1 MDTKNETAA
10 TASAGTTA
18 ASRPVKK
25 KKDVKRIEKGQVHVY
40 ATHNNTIVT
49 VTDMQ
54 GNAISWASAG
64 VLGYKGARKETGY
77 AASQATEKAINEA
90 KLHGMRKVE
99 VYIKGTGQGRETTVR
114 ALQTCDMEVTLIKDV
129 SPIPHNG
136 CRPPKR
142 RRL

>member
-1 MDTKNETAA
+1 MAVRKSTI
-10 TASAGTTA
+10 
-18 ASRPVKK
+18 KK
-25 KKDVKRIEKGQVHVY
+25 RKDLKRIEKGQVHVHT
-40 ATHNNTIVT
+40 THNNTIVT

-64 VLGYKGARKETGY
+64 MLGYKGSRKETAF
-77 AASQATEKAINEA
+77 AATQATEKAVNEA
-90 KLHGMRKVE
+90 KLQGIRKVE
-99 VYIKGTGQGRETTVR
+99 VYVKGTGQGREPSIR
-114 ALQTCDMEVTLIKDV
+114 AIQSCDVDITMIKDV

>member
-1 MDTKNETAA
+1 MAK
-10 TASAGTTA
+10 AGTTTK
-18 ASRPVKK
+18 RVIKK
-25 KKDVKRIEKGQVHVY
+25 RRERKNIEKGQVHIR
-40 ATHNNTIVT
+40 ATFNNTIVT

-64 VLGYKGARKETGY
+64 VLGYKGARKETAF
-77 AASQATEKAINEA
+77 AATQATEKAVNEA
-90 KLHGMRKVE
+90 KLHGIRKVE
-99 VYIKGTGQGRETTVR
+99 VYVKGTGQGREPSIR
-114 ALQTCDMEVTLIKDV
+114 AIQACEVDITMIKDV

>member
-1 MDTKNETAA
+1 MAVRKSTI
-10 TASAGTTA
+10 
-18 ASRPVKK
+18 KK
-25 KKDVKRIEKGQVHVY
+25 RKDLKRIEKGQVHVHT
-40 ATHNNTIVT
+40 THNNTIVT

-64 VLGYKGARKETGY
+64 MLGYKGSRKETAF
-77 AASQATEKAINEA
+77 AATQATEKAVNEA
-90 KLHGMRKVE
+90 KLHGIRKVE
-99 VYIKGTGQGRETTVR
+99 VYVNGTGQGREPSIR
-114 ALQTCDMEVTLIKDV
+114 AIQSCDVDITMIKDV